1 MGRPPAGTSCS
12 VRTAG
17 ISLPVVVLIA
27 CDLLDGLPMPFD
39 RAGNIIRIGAV
50 GGGTF
55 AQGCPFDPA
64 TNTVLGAEHRE

>member
-1 MGRPPAGTSCS
+1 M
-12 VRTAG
+12 
-17 ISLPVVVLIA
+17 PVVVLIA
-27 CDLLDGLPMPFD
+27 CDLLDGRPMPFD